1 MGSEGEANQSVET
14 YFILVGFRV
23 SPELQI
29 FLFLAFLM
37 AYCLVLVG
45 NICMIAVI
53 QGDPQLHTPMYFFL
67 QNLSFI
73 DLSYTSAIAPKAL
86 AGFWEQGK
94 SISFAGCAAQFFL
107 FTTFIVTE
115 GFILAAMAYDRLVA
129 ICSPLLYPSRMSRS
143 LCIWLVAGS
152 YACGCI
158 SSTLQ
163 CTMTFSMSF
172 CASRVI
178 EHFYCDSQPLR
189 RITCSNTSVEEAV
202 SLVLASVII
211 LPTVLVILG
220 SYTSIG
226 SAILK
231 IHSSEGRKKAVST
244 CGSHLGVVS
253 LLYGTV
259 AFVYLT
265 PPSSPECRKVAA
277 VCYTLITPMLNPM
290 IYSLRNKDVKE
301 ALKRIL
307 GKKMASL

>member
-1 MGSEGEANQSVET
+1 MGSEGEANRSVGT

-23 SPELQI
+23 SSELQI
-29 FLFLAFLM
+29 FLFLAFLV

-45 NICMIAVI
+45 NVGMIAVI
-53 QGDPQLHTPMYFFL
+53 QRDLRLHTPMYFFL
-67 QNLSFI
+67 QNLSFT
-73 DLSYTSAIAPKAL
+73 DLSYTSAITPKAL
-86 AGFWEQGK
+86 ASFWEQGK

-115 GFILAAMAYDRLVA
+115 GFVLTAMAYDRLIA
-129 ICSPLLYPSRMSRS
+129 ICSPLLYSSRMSQS
-143 LCIWLVAGS
+143 LRIRLVAGS

-163 CTMTFSMSF
+163 STMTFSVTF

-178 EHFYCDSQPLR
+178 EHFYCDVQPLL
-189 RITCSNTSVEEAV
+189 RITCSDTSVQEAM
-202 SLVLASVII
+202 SFVLSAVII

-220 SYTSIG
+220 SYIFIG

-231 IHSSEGRKKAVST
+231 IHSSEGRKKAIST

-277 VCYTLITPMLNPM
+277 MCYTLITPMLNPM

-301 ALKRIL
+301 ALRRIL
-307 GKKMASL
+307 GKNMASL